1 MTAQSVYIPHYLSLN
16 GTEFDERRFKRIWRT
31 TLLLFVLLGL
41 VVPFLP
47 APEKERAQMEK
58 VPPRIAKLLV
68 ERKAPPPPPPPPKPK
83 EPEKVEK
90 KPEPKQPEKVEK
102 KPEPK
107 PEPKKVE
114 PKVDRTVA
122 AREKAKKTGLLAMSD
137 QFADLRDNSYKSK
150 LQQSTPLR
158 TGADAS
164 RSASNGKPS
173 VIGATASKRSG
184 GINTASLSR
193 ETGAAASLGNRTTT
207 KVESSIPSAASTSS
221 GNTTKGSARKAGR
234 SSEEIQLV
242 FDRNKGP
249 IDSLYNRA
257 LRKDPT
263 LEGKVVFALTIAA
276 SGEVTNV
283 EIVSSELKDA
293 KLERKLVARIKLFN
307 FGAKDVGTM
316 TVKYPIYFLPS

>member
-16 GTEFDERRFKRIWRT
+16 GTETEERRFKRIWRF
-31 TLLLFVLLGL
+31 TLLIFVLLGL

-47 APEKERAQMEK
+47 APEKERAQLEK

-83 EPEKVEK
+83 EPEQVEK
-90 KPEPKQPEKVEK
+90 KPEPKEPEKVEK

-114 PKVDRTVA
+114 PKVARTVA

-137 QFADLRDNSYKSK
+137 QFADLRDSSYKSK
-150 LQQSTPLR
+150 LQQNTPLR
-158 TGADAS
+158 TGDAS
-164 RSASNGKPS
+164 RATSTTGKAA

-184 GINTASLSR
+184 GINTSSLSR
-193 ETGAAASLGNRTTT
+193 DTGATANLGSRTTT
-207 KVESSIPSAASTSS
+207 KVESTIPSAATSKS
-221 GNTTKGSARKAGR
+221 GASGKGSSRKAGR

-263 LEGKVVFALTIAA
+263 LQGKVVFALTISA
-276 SGEVTNV
+276 SGDVTKV
-283 EIVSSELKDA
+283 EIVSSELNDE
-293 KLERKLVARIKLFN
+293 KLERKLAARIKLFN

>member
-1 MTAQSVYIPHYLSLN
+1 MTAQSLYIPPYLSLN
-16 GTEFDERRFKRIWRT
+16 GAETDERRFKRIWRI
-31 TLLLFVLLGL
+31 TLLIFVLIGL

-47 APEKERAQMEK
+47 APEKERAQLEQ

-83 EPEKVEK
+83 EPEQVEK
-90 KPEPKQPEKVEK
+90 TPEPKQPEKVEK

-137 QFADLRDNSYKSK
+137 QFADLRDSSYKSK
-150 LQQSTPLR
+150 LQQSAPLR
-158 TGADAS
+158 TDAPAS
-164 RSASNGKPS
+164 RSTASSGPS

-184 GINTASLSR
+184 GINTATLSR
-193 ETGAAASLGNRTTT
+193 DTGSAADLGNRTTT
-207 KVESSIPSAASTSS
+207 KVQSSIPAAAAGTA
-221 GNTTKGSARKAGR
+221 GAAKGSARNAGR
-234 SSEEIQLV
+234 TNEEIQLV

-257 LRKDPT
+257 LRQDPT
-263 LEGKVVFALTIAA
+263 LQGKVVFALTIAA
-276 SGEVTNV
+276 SGEVTDV
-283 EIVSSELKDA
+283 RIVSSELNDET
-293 KLERKLVARIKLFN
+293 LERKLVARIKLFN
-307 FGAKDVGTM
+307 FGAKKVGTM